1 MVRELGIGFVAYSP
15 LGRGFLTGR
24 FRQYEDLAPNDFRRR
39 APRFQGDNFQKN
51 LALVDRLQEIAEE
64 KQATPGQL
72 ALAWL
77 LAKGGDIVPIPGTKQ
92 RKYLEENA
100 AALEITL
107 SREDLDRIDEAAPK
121 GAAVG
126 QRYPDM
132 STVNR

>member
-1 MVRELGIGFVAYSP
+1 MR
-15 LGRGFLTGR
+15 RGFLTGR
-24 FRQYEDLAPNDFRRR
+24 FRHYEDLAENDFRRR
-39 APRFQGDNFQKN
+39 APRFQGENFQKN
-51 LALVDRLQEIAEE
+51 LALVDRLQEMAEE
-64 KQATPGQL
+64 KQVTPGQL

-77 LAKGGDIVPIPGTKQ
+77 LAQGGDILPIPGTKQ

-107 SREDLDRIDEAAPK
+107 SPEDLERIDRAAPK
-121 GAAVG
+121 GAAIG